1 MYADELT
8 LQPDARMFHLACP
21 AGVLDTAG
29 PRSERRILRVERCAA
44 QATARDEGTVALHT
58 DRCSYVCQGLG

>member
-21 AGVLDTAG
+21 AGVLLHVG
-29 PRSERRILRVERCAA
+29 PRSERRLGECSPRTSAV
-44 QATARDEGTVALHT
+44 THRDALYRRADVRH
-58 DRCSYVCQGLG
+58 RLGPA